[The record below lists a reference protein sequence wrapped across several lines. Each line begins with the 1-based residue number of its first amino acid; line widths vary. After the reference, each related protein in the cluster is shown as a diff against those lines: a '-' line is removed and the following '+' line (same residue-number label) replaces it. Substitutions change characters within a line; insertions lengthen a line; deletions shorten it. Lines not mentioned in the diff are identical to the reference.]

1 MATLMKKNH
10 ARSGPAIW
18 YRARAD
24 LRGRRLQTGSVVLVV
39 ALATV
44 LIGLAL
50 AVFGSVQAP
59 FDRLFTQLNGA
70 HLWVYYPSAPT
81 QGQLDAIIHA
91 PNVAASTELEEAI
104 EAPVLIASQKSSA
117 YIQTFPTQ
125 QPAIGQLLIT
135 QGHGLATS
143 DPDGVIL
150 SQPFANAQ
158 NLQVGSALTL
168 VTPQGLAQVHVRGLS
183 VDVNQ
188 VKQNPTT
195 QPTTYL
201 LRDTFERLY
210 PQPGR
215 WVVGLRLVDPYAIG
229 QTTQTMLQ
237 RLQAQG
243 YRGNDLWNDDWLSYR
258 GDFGADSR
266 LTAILL
272 LTFGVVGLVAAGVIV
287 ANLVIGQVL
296 AQQRDLGILKT
307 VGFTPLQLVRTLLLE
322 YLLLG
327 LLGALVGLALVA
339 LIAPSLL
346 AALGASLGVPVPP
359 QYNLGTGALLL
370 AGVLL
375 VIAVGTA
382 LPAWRAG
389 RAWDYSAPTAH
400 SSGFADLAFRCN
412 DGSVWSGIRCN
423 SRSL

>member
-1 MATLMKKNH
+1 MTTLMKKNH

-81 QGQLDAIIHA
+81 RGQLDAIIHA

-104 EAPVLIASQKSSA
+104 GNASVLLASQKFNV
-117 YIQTFPTQ
+117 YIQSFPTQ
-125 QPAIGQLLIT
+125 EPAIGQLLIT
-135 QGHGLATS
+135 HGHGLAS
-143 DPDGVIL
+143 GDPEGVVL
-150 SQPFANAQ
+150 SQPFADAHHV
-158 NLQVGSALTL
+158 QVGNNLTL

-188 VKQNPTT
+188 VKQHPTT

-210 PQPGR
+210 PQPDR

-243 YRGNDLWNDDWLSYR
+243 YRGNDLLDNDWLSYR

-272 LTFGVVGLVAAGVIV
+272 LTFGIVGLVAAGVIV
-287 ANLVIGQVL
+287 ANLVI
-296 AQQRDLGILKT
+296 ARYW
-307 VGFTPLQLVRTLLLE
+307 R
-322 YLLLG
+322 
-327 LLGALVGLALVA
+327 
-339 LIAPSLL
+339 S
-346 AALGASLGVPVPP
+346 
-359 QYNLGTGALLL
+359 NGT
-370 AGVLL
+370 
-375 VIAVGTA
+375 
-382 LPAWRAG
+382 W
-389 RAWDYSAPTAH
+389 
-400 SSGFADLAFRCN
+400 AF
-412 DGSVWSGIRCN
+412 
-423 SRSL
+423 SRP